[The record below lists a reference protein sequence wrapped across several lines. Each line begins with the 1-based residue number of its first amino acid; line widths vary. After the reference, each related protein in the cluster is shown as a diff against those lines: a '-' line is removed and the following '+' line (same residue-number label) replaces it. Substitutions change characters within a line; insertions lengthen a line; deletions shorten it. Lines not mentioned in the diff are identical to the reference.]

1 MSNPTLRLTD
11 AGGRIQEGDTRTVH
25 KDRWG
30 ITNMT
35 RGGVPP
41 TPVKVRRIKPRPDL
55 VKPMTPLQRRKAFE
69 KWLTFEKALD
79 AGDRARGDM

>member
-1 MSNPTLRLTD
+1 
-11 AGGRIQEGDTRTVH
+11 
-25 KDRWG
+25 
-30 ITNMT
+30 MT